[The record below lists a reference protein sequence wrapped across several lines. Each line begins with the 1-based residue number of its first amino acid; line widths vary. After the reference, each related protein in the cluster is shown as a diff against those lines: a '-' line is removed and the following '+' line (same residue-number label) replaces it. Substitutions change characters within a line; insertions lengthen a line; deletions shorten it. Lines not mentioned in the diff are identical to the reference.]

1 MGIFET
7 GCETKILNAHAIVS
21 AAGTPGEMGLHNM
34 HLDMCVVARELDMGV
49 VAQQVVRG
57 CGLLLGNLS
66 HIPVSSNDL
75 LVCWHVVTHQGQ
87 NHHDDVL
94 SYTDNVGSCMQLHIL
109 VKPLKHLHEST
120 QRQAL
125 DV

>member
-1 MGIFET
+1 M
-7 GCETKILNAHAIVS
+7 S
-21 AAGTPGEMGLHNM
+21 
-34 HLDMCVVARELDMGV
+34 V

-109 VKPLKHLHEST
+109 VKPFKHVHEST
-120 QRQAL
+120 QRQAS